1 MNDYNKNTFWTCKNE
16 ETGEMKYYMRINNIY
31 VEVQKEVYQ
40 VCFNSYRKALRE
52 SVKLG
57 KYPVIS
63 LDQENEQGK
72 TLYDIIKSNDDV
84 ESNTFT
90 DDMLESIETELDTL
104 DLEDRKIAELILFYD
119 KTEQE
124 VADLLGVK
132 KYIVNYR
139 KRKIFEKIKN
149 LLENF
154 RQD

>member
-1 MNDYNKNTFWTCKNE
+1 MNDYNKNTFWRCKNE
-16 ETGEMKYYMRINNIY
+16 ETGEVKYYMRINNLY

-52 SVKLG
+52 SAKLVD
-57 KYPVIS
+57 YPVIS
-63 LDQENEQGK
+63 LDQENDQGN
-72 TLYDIIKSNDDV
+72 TLLDYIRSDDDV
-84 ESNTFT
+84 ENTVFKN
-90 DDMLESIETELDTL
+90 DILESIETALQMLDS
-104 DLEDRKIAELILFYD
+104 EDRKIVEWFLFYE